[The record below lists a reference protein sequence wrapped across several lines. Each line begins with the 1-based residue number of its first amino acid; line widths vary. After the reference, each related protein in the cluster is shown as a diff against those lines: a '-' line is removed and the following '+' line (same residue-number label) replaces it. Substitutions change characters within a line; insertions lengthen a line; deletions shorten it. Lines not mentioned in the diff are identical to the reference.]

1 MLPCLIYVFAHTI
14 ILFCLF
20 YNVQFPPESDDESTE
35 PVNFSA
41 PFSRQQYTN
50 ILRRTAGR
58 LGLDFVVA
66 IFRHVTKQ
74 CSTALENVVGQTM
87 SSTGFVTFLDLSS
100 TTCAASAPLTVK
112 ASVLDVSVAPEPRE
126 IIWENAHVSQK
137 VQRRRELIT
146 NFVLFL
152 GAILWSF
159 PLAAIQAVS
168 KAEIIAQIPGME
180 WILTMHG
187 GKYTSFINGYLPVV
201 ALLAL
206 ILVLPLIFEFVA
218 LKYERRK
225 TFSDVQASMLGRYF
239 YYQLANIYV
248 SVTAGSI
255 LKSLG
260 DIIDKPSHILEL
272 LGQSLPTMVGY
283 FIALLV
289 TKILA
294 GLPMVF
300 LRFGAL
306 SRMLLLR
313 TLTDEKKLTQRE
325 LDAVYRLENVQYGWE
340 FPTQLLVAVIVFTYA
355 VICPVIL
362 PFGLLYFLGA
372 LTVYK
377 KQILYVY
384 SPVYESGGA
393 MFPLAVQR
401 CLFGLVCAQLTFLGY
416 IITRGCYYQP
426 IVLFPLPFITVAAS
440 RYLQRTYADP
450 SKRLSLERAREC
462 DKLSALEQV
471 RKSPIQSKLSGV
483 SGASSLAGSV
493 VDHGVEARRNKFDK
507 NSYRQPVLTEAATEP
522 WTYRRGLPDD
532 SETHAV
538 QLQLRQINRMV
549 MSLYSDSRRRNAV
562 LPPVS

>member
-1 MLPCLIYVFAHTI
+1 MV
-14 ILFCLF
+14 
-20 YNVQFPPESDDESTE
+20 
-35 PVNFSA
+35 
-41 PFSRQQYTN
+41 
-50 ILRRTAGR
+50 RRIAGR

-66 IFRHVTKQ
+66 IFRHLSKF
-74 CSTALENVVGQTM
+74 CSSALQNVVGETM

-112 ASVLDVSVAPEPRE
+112 ASVLDVSVAPESRE
-126 IIWENAHVSQK
+126 VIWANAHVSKK
-137 VQRRRELIT
+137 VQMRREFIT
-146 NFVLFL
+146 NFLLSL

-168 KAEIIAQIPGME
+168 KAENIAQIPGME
-180 WILTMHG
+180 WILTIHG

-201 ALLAL
+201 ALLCL
-206 ILVLPLIFEFVA
+206 ILILPVVFEFVA

-225 TFSDVQASMLGRYF
+225 TYSDVQASMLGRYF
-239 YYQLANIYV
+239 YYQLANIYI

-255 LKSLG
+255 IKSLA
-260 DIIDKPSHILEL
+260 DIIDKPTHILVL
-272 LGQSLPTMVGY
+272 LGKSLPSMVGY

-306 SRMLLLR
+306 SRMLFLR
-313 TLTDEKKLTQRE
+313 LLTDETKLTQRE

-362 PFGLLYFLGA
+362 PFGLFYFMGA
-372 LTVYK
+372 LMVYK

-384 SPVYESGGA
+384 SSVYESGGA

-401 CLFGLVCAQLTFLGY
+401 SLFGLVCAQMTFLGY
-416 IITRGCYYQP
+416 MLTRGSFYQP
-426 IVLFPLPFITVAAS
+426 IALFPLLLLTVAAS
-440 RYLQRTYADP
+440 RNLQRTYADP
-450 SKRLSLERAREC
+450 SQRLSLERAREC
-462 DKLSALEQV
+462 DRLSHLEQE
-471 RKSPIQSKLSGV
+471 RR
-483 SGASSLAGSV
+483 SSLISSPDAIAALSRPSQK
-493 VDHGVEARRNKFDK
+493 VDSLRMASPSPDQGVEVRRSKFDK
-507 NSYRQPVLTEAATEP
+507 NLYRQPVLTQLATEP

-532 SETHAV
+532 AETV
-538 QLQLRQINRMV
+538 SVREQLRHMNRMITALSNHS
-549 MSLYSDSRRRNAV
+549 MMFRD
-562 LPPVS
+562 PPA

>member
-1 MLPCLIYVFAHTI
+1 MS
-14 ILFCLF
+14 
-20 YNVQFPPESDDESTE
+20 Q
-35 PVNFSA
+35 PVNYTA
-41 PFSRQQYTN
+41 PFSRDQYTGV
-50 ILRRTAGR
+50 IRRFAGR
-58 LGLDFVVA
+58 LGLDFVVS
-66 IFRHVTKQ
+66 IFRHISKQ
-74 CSTALENVVGQTM
+74 LSSTLENVVGQTM
-87 SSTGFVTFLDLSS
+87 SSTGLVTFLDLAS

-126 IIWENAHVSQK
+126 IIWKNAHVSK
-137 VQRRRELIT
+137 KILIRRESIT
-146 NFVLFL
+146 NILLFL

-159 PLAAIQAVS
+159 PLAAIQAFS
-168 KAEIIAQIPGME
+168 KAENIAQIPGME

-187 GKYTSFINGYLPVV
+187 GKYTNFINGYLPVV
-201 ALLAL
+201 ALLVL
-206 ILVLPLIFEFVA
+206 ILILPVIFEFVA
-218 LKYERRK
+218 VNYERRK
-225 TFSDVQASMLGRYF
+225 TYSDVQASMLGRYF

-255 LKSLG
+255 IKSLA
-260 DIIDKPSHILEL
+260 DIIDKPTHILEL

-306 SRMLLLR
+306 TRMLFLR
-313 TLTDEKKLTQRE
+313 IFTDEKKLTQRE

-362 PFGLLYFLGA
+362 PFGLLYFMGA

-401 CLFGLVCAQLTFLGY
+401 CLFGLVCSQMTFLGY
-416 IITRGCYYQP
+416 TITRVCYYP
-426 IVLFPLPFITVAAS
+426 PLALFPLPFMTVAAS
-440 RYLQRTYADP
+440 RYLQRTYAEP
-450 SKRLSLERAREC
+450 SQRLSLERAREC
-462 DKLSALEQV
+462 DKLSSIEQE
-471 RKSPIQSKLSGV
+471 RR
-483 SGASSLAGSV
+483 SSLASPVQSASSHGDASGMNSVAGKKSGSF
-493 VDHGVEARRNKFDK
+493 DHGVEIRRIKFDK
-507 NSYRQPVLTEAATEP
+507 NSYRQPVLTEVATEP

-532 SETHAV
+532 SETVAV
-538 QLQLRQINRMV
+538 REQLRQINRMV
-549 MSLYSDSRRRNAV
+549 MAYADAEQRRVDN
-562 LPPVS
+562 LPAPV